1 MSGILSP
8 FLGQIPDCK
17 SRSRKIRKKIYK
29 FMMSRHYVPNGKENC
44 KNILELLPSRPLP
57 ENLSSVLKGQTK
69 FSLALLDITTFDA
82 GVGL

>member
-17 SRSRKIRKKIYK
+17 YRSRRIRKKIYK
-29 FMMSRHYVPNGKENC
+29 YMMSRHYVPHGKENS
-44 KNILELLPSRPLP
+44 KNILELLPCKPLP

-69 FSLALLDITTFDA
+69 FSLTLLDCTTFDA